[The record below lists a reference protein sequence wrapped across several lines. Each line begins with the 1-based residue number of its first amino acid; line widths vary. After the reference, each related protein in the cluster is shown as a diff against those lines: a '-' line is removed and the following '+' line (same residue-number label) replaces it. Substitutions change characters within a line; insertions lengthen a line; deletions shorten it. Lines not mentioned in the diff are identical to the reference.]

1 MCDYCGCRRHAP
13 IEELSEEHEEL
24 LELGYRLRRLAREGA
39 PAEALEL
46 LEQRL
51 VPLLRAH
58 TAKEERGLFAQL
70 RSTWEADDRLDALV
84 SEHRAMDAAL
94 AVVRRGGLG
103 WTAALEAL
111 LADLSE
117 HIMAEETDLFPYA
130 AYDLGADQWR
140 AVEEVHSEG
149 FATLSERVGSVTH
162 ATVTS

>member
-24 LELGYRLRRLAREGA
+24 LEIGYRLRRLAREGA

-46 LEQRL
+46 LEERL

-70 RSTWEADDRLDALV
+70 RSTWAADDRLDALI

-94 AVVRRGGLG
+94 ATVCRGGPR
-103 WTAALEAL
+103 WTAALEVL
-111 LADLSE
+111 LADLAE
-117 HIMAEETDLFPYA
+117 HILAEETDLFPYA
-130 AYDLGADQWR
+130 AYDLDADQWR

-149 FATLSERVGSVTH
+149 VGERSDRDGSRTYV
-162 ATVTS
+162 TVTS